1 MIIILHH
8 RSHTMLYIILLTF
21 LILYSIM
28 TCTLYTSYNILNID
42 QDQIK
47 LVLVH
52 ITYGSKLSRGSTPCS
67 SSTDAINKEV
77 IWKWLVDV
85 NFHYYNHIIILQSL
99 DSTYFN
105 YMGCPRNPEM
115 YCRISGSSHM
125 GILGYRING
134 SP

>member
-1 MIIILHH
+1 
-8 RSHTMLYIILLTF
+8 
-21 LILYSIM
+21 M

-77 IWKWLVDV
+77 I
-85 NFHYYNHIIILQSL
+85 
-99 DSTYFN
+99 
-105 YMGCPRNPEM
+105 
-115 YCRISGSSHM
+115 
-125 GILGYRING
+125 
-134 SP
+134 